1 MVSVKQA
8 LNKGQLTINIP
19 VFFIMFGVI
28 SLLFYLSAKK
38 EIPFYFTP
46 LSFVIGPFCG
56 WIYWSFAIVKWK
68 LWAFKNVRNRHELKE
83 KAIRTQLIW
92 PDSSIFNKTEIW
104 TDYQKRE
111 WIKINKK
118 FKDEDIVKDNL
129 SIPFETII
137 EISKTIFWLNIS
149 GILSL
154 IALSIYLYFEEKKVT
169 LYIVLFSGYA
179 IYLLFTTLKNKNKKL
194 YIKLNEKG
202 IETSEID
209 FISWNN
215 IKEISVKSEGFGK
228 GMNFFLRFNYHI
240 NNEFIEEKI
249 NLKKYSSNF
258 EEVNDLIK
266 IYRKRY
272 KNNERTNN

>member
-8 LNKGQLTINIP
+8 LNKGQLAINIP
-19 VFFIMFGVI
+19 VFIIMFGVI
-28 SLLFYLSAKK
+28 SLLFYLSAIK

-179 IYLLFTTLKNKNKKL
+179 IYLLFTTLKNKNNKL
-194 YIKLNEKG
+194 FIKLNEKG

-215 IKEISVKSEGFGK
+215 IREISVKSEGFGK
-228 GMNFFLRFNYHI
+228 GMNFFLRFNYYVS
-240 NNEFIEEKI
+240 NELIEEKI

>member
-111 WIKINKK
+111 WVKINKK

-179 IYLLFTTLKNKNKKL
+179 IYLLFTTLKNKNKN
-194 YIKLNEKG
+194 YI
-202 IETSEID
+202 
-209 FISWNN
+209 
-215 IKEISVKSEGFGK
+215 
-228 GMNFFLRFNYHI
+228 
-240 NNEFIEEKI
+240 
-249 NLKKYSSNF
+249 
-258 EEVNDLIK
+258 
-266 IYRKRY
+266 
-272 KNNERTNN
+272 